1 MLIGGLPSD
10 MGTNVL
16 NVHHHITK
24 LTPPRKTRFSMFK
37 VIKCERVDNP
47 FYKALV
53 ENPCI
58 RTEKEF
64 DTEKEANE
72 FINAD
77 IDEYLAK
84 HDGNDIKAIKIELE
98 WQVGASIK
106 DNSRFGG
113 LNIYY
118 QKRSW

>member
-1 MLIGGLPSD
+1 
-10 MGTNVL
+10 
-16 NVHHHITK
+16 
-24 LTPPRKTRFSMFK
+24 MFK

-53 ENPCI
+53 EKPCI

-64 DTEKEANE
+64 GTEKEANE

-84 HDGNDIKAIKIELE
+84 HDGNNIKAIKIEFE

>member
-1 MLIGGLPSD
+1 
-10 MGTNVL
+10 
-16 NVHHHITK
+16 
-24 LTPPRKTRFSMFK
+24 MFK
-37 VIKCERVDNP
+37 VIKYELVDNP
-47 FYKALV
+47 FYKSLV
-53 ENPCI
+53 KNQCI

-64 DTEKEANE
+64 DTEKEANK

-84 HDGNDIKAIKIELE
+84 HDGNDIKAIKIEFE

-118 QKRSW
+118 LKRSW

>member
-1 MLIGGLPSD
+1 MI
-10 MGTNVL
+10 
-16 NVHHHITK
+16 
-24 LTPPRKTRFSMFK
+24 K

-47 FYKALV
+47 FYKAIV

-72 FINAD
+72 FINSD
-77 IDEYLAK
+77 IDEYIDK
-84 HDGNDIKAIKIELE
+84 YDGNDIEANKIGFE
-98 WQVGASIK
+98 WKVGANLK

-118 QKRSW
+118 TKQSW

>member
-1 MLIGGLPSD
+1 
-10 MGTNVL
+10 
-16 NVHHHITK
+16 
-24 LTPPRKTRFSMFK
+24 MFK

-47 FYKALV
+47 FFKALE

-64 DTEKEANE
+64 DTEKQANE
-72 FINAD
+72 FINSD
-77 IDEYLAK
+77 IHEYLAK
-84 HDGNDIKAIKIELE
+84 HDGNDIKTIKIEFE

-113 LNIYY
+113 LDIYY
-118 QKRSW
+118 QKRSCII

>member
-1 MLIGGLPSD
+1 MI
-10 MGTNVL
+10 
-16 NVHHHITK
+16 
-24 LTPPRKTRFSMFK
+24 K

-64 DTEKEANE
+64 GTEKEAND

-106 DNSRFGG
+106 DNSMFGG

-118 QKRSW
+118 LKKSW